1 MLGKSISYPPYEN
14 IHSYAKITKIGNYKI
29 SEDVEKWAVSF
40 FVGGGKIW
48 YTFTGGQFSD
58 R

>member
-40 FVGGGKIW
+40 FVGGGKI
-48 YTFTGGQFSD
+48 
-58 R
+58 